1 MTLCW
6 LSAAVL
12 SGILLAKRVPI
23 AFPAWWLLCLLPI
36 GIFLRRRVFVGIILL
51 LAAGLL
57 VGLQRGGEMRTALSG
72 YQPLYG
78 QQVRLVGR
86 IHDDP
91 AYDDKRRLDFRVD
104 RVEINGVRLPGQVR
118 VRALSAPGAQRGDI
132 ISTTG
137 KLFSGFGNYQGT
149 LSFAPVQVVQKSHNP
164 VEVFRRRFFTGVYNA
179 LPDPQASLGLGF
191 LVGLRAQLPDD
202 LQTQLQALALTHIVV
217 ASGYNL
223 TVLIRLSRRL
233 LARYSKFQA
242 FAGSLALMSL
252 MLVITGM
259 SPSMT
264 RAAVVTSLA
273 LVTWFVGRTIHPILL
288 LLMSAALTAWWNP
301 LYMWSDLGWWLS
313 FLAFAGVLVVAPL
326 LTRRCFGQRSP
337 PLIAQIGIETLAA
350 QIVVEPLI
358 VLVFGQFSVLG
369 LVANI
374 VVVPFIPLTMLGT
387 LVAGLAGI
395 FWTAFAGWAAW
406 PSWVLLTY
414 IVQMVQTLANV
425 PWAVRKMTMSPA
437 QLAVVYGGV
446 VIMVILLRHRLRFHF
461 HRAPNV
467 VK

>member
-1 MTLCW
+1 M
-6 LSAAVL
+6 
-12 SGILLAKRVPI
+12 
-23 AFPAWWLLCLLPI
+23 
-36 GIFLRRRVFVGIILL
+36 GIILL

-57 VGLQRGGEMRTALSG
+57 IGLQRGGETHTVLEG
-72 YQPLYG
+72 YQQFYG
-78 QQVRLVGR
+78 RQITLVGR

-91 AYDDKRRLDFRVD
+91 TYDEKRRLDFRVD
-104 RVEINGVRLPGQVR
+104 HVEINGTRLPGQVR
-118 VRALSAPGAQRGDI
+118 VRALSAPGAHRGDMI
-132 ISTTG
+132 ATTG

-149 LSFAPVQVVQKSHNP
+149 ISFAPVRVVQKSNNP
-164 VEVFRRRFFTGVYNA
+164 VEAFRRRFFTGVYNA

-233 LARYSKFQA
+233 LARHSKFQA

-252 MLVITGM
+252 MLMITGM

-264 RAAVVTSLA
+264 RAAVVTLLA
-273 LVTWFVGRTIHPILL
+273 LITWFVGRTVHPILL

-326 LTRRCFGQRSP
+326 LTRRLFGQRLP
-337 PLIAQIGIETLAA
+337 PLVAQVGIETLAA
-350 QIVVEPLI
+350 QIVVEPLV
-358 VLVFGQFSVLG
+358 VLIFGQFSALG

-374 VVVPFIPLTMLGT
+374 LVVPFIPLTMLGT

-395 FWTAFAGWAAW
+395 FWAAFAGWAAW
-406 PSWVLLTY
+406 PSWLLLTY
-414 IVQMVQTLANV
+414 IVQMVQALASV
-425 PWAVRKMTMSPA
+425 PWALRKITMSPA
-437 QLAVVYGGV
+437 QLAAVYGV
-446 VIMVILLRHRLRFHF
+446 VAIMVVLLRHRLRYRFH
-461 HRAPNV
+461 HTPNV